1 MPTRARDGVVWPG
14 AAAPQGPERGGN
26 YRHKAQN
33 VLAKG
38 HAEYSGQMAV
48 LVVLN
53 AVVADGYNRRRRLCQ
68 SFRVACRCVV
78 QGK

>member
-1 MPTRARDGVVWPG
+1 MAFVLPG
-14 AAAPQGPERGGN
+14 AASPQGAERGGN

-38 HAEYSGQMAV
+38 YAQYSGQMAV

-53 AVVADGYNRRRRLCQ
+53 AAVSDDYV
-68 SFRVACRCVV
+68 
-78 QGK
+78 